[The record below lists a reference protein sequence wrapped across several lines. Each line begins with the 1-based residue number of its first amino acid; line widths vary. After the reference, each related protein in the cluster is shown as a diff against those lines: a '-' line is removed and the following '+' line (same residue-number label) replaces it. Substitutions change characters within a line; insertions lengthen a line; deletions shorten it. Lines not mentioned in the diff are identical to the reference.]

1 MITALAFATNLDNS
15 SFLILRLLINRE
27 PATQICPVDANI
39 ADTCAFTTLSISASS
54 NTIKG
59 GVPKT
64 VGQ

>member
-1 MITALAFATNLDNS
+1 
-15 SFLILRLLINRE
+15 
-27 PATQICPVDANI
+27 VDANI
-39 ADTCAFTTLSISASS
+39 VDTCAFTTLSISASS